1 MRNPLS
7 TKIMARRLPIALIAL
22 LIPLASYGGS
32 PSTSGEASSNDLL
45 DGFTVSL
52 VAEGLDVPTSL
63 AVGPAGG
70 IFVSELAG
78 PVLRLEDPNQD
89 GVFENHVEYAVG
101 RYFVNGI
108 AFSPE
113 GQLYVSSQGRV
124 SIFTD
129 ADGDTLADTIDD
141 IITDL
146 PHGGHQNNGLAF
158 GPDGK
163 LFITNGS
170 TCNDCDED
178 DERSASILQAN
189 ADGSDLRVYASGLRN
204 PYDLVFDPDGRLWA
218 TDNGSD
224 LPCNT
229 IDELNLVA
237 DGGDYGWPYGPDC
250 ESSQSGTPPVASLGF
265 NTGSTGIDYYSGNQ
279 FPASYRGNLFMTLWG
294 NNAVAPQPGGHVLVH
309 AAITETAEGPT
320 ATVKEFATG
329 FQNPIDVAVDTD
341 GTLLVLDCGAGEL
354 YRIAYSG

>member
-1 MRNPLS
+1 MKHPLS
-7 TKIMARRLPIALIAL
+7 TKIMARRLLIALIAL

-32 PSTSGEASSNDLL
+32 PSTSGETAFHLP
-45 DGFTVSL
+45 DGFTATL

-89 GVFENHVEYAVG
+89 GVFEKRVEYAVG

-129 ADGDTLADTIDD
+129 TDGDTLADTIED

-163 LFITNGS
+163 LYITNGS

-178 DERSASILQAN
+178 DERAAAILQAN
-189 ADGSDLRVYASGLRN
+189 PDGSDLRVYATGLRN

-218 TDNGSD
+218 TDNGPD
-224 LPCNT
+224 PPCNT
-229 IDELNLVA
+229 IDELNLIE
-237 DGGDYGWPYGPDC
+237 DGSDYGWPYGPACD
-250 ESSQSGTPPVASLGF
+250 SLQPGTPPAGDLGF
-265 NTGSTGIDYYSGNQ
+265 NTASTGIDYYAGSQ
-279 FPASYRGNLFMTLWG
+279 FPAAYQGNLFITLWG
-294 NNAVAPQPGGHVLVH
+294 NNAVAPQPGGHVLVR
-309 AAITETAEGPT
+309 AVIEETPEGPT
-320 ATVKEFATG
+320 ATVEEFATG
-329 FQNPIDVAVDTD
+329 FQNPIDVLVDTD
-341 GTLLVLDCGAGEL
+341 GTLLVLDFGSGTL